1 MVIRNPVTAH
11 CATPRVLSLVAS
23 ALMCCLGSEAVDAQS
38 SCYAVTGGGWD
49 TNHYWTGQVPTF
61 EAGAEATWAV
71 LQPIV
76 STPPDCLSNGQGGCL
91 TVVRS
96 GACAPYSGFPSPGQ
110 QFWWGTACPLEAL
123 NYGALDGLVIEATQ
137 VSTGCNFFIAANVPL
152 AETKTPNPVGDPVNP
167 TLGNVYKIE
176 EDGSF
181 KAASTLSFQRF
192 YNSNDLLGTD
202 MGPSWRHS
210 FDRSVTVLYQP
221 APAFYPPASTIV
233 SPQYPLPATAC
244 TSGFAAI
251 QSQVPGWQAATA
263 SYQGG
268 VCAISTA
275 AGQIDTVPVLAVY
288 TPVPGPTQ
296 PTEYDVIRDDGQ
308 TLRFPVVNGTVT
320 NSPGVSLRLTV
331 SGSGYT
337 VTDDQDNVESY
348 STAGTLLSITSRA
361 GVVQTI
367 AYTNGILS
375 GVTDSFGNTL
385 TIARNA
391 SGQIGSVAF
400 GSAGT
405 VQYAYDN
412 NGRLATVT
420 NLDLTTLTYTYGNSS
435 FPNALTAENDENNSQ
450 YVSWGYDTQERANSA
465 TLAGGAL
472 ATTITYP
479 TSSSTQVTDGL
490 GAVRTFSFTRVGDIN
505 KAISISGSQCPTC
518 QDSAATS
525 YDAYGW
531 VSSRTDYNGNLT
543 CYANDPVRGLELVR
557 IEGFA
562 PGSACPGNLA
572 TYTPQSGTLQR
583 KITTTWSP
591 TWREPALITEPNRT
605 TAYAFD
611 GSGNIISTRRPL
623 PI

>member
-1 MVIRNPVTAH
+1 
-11 CATPRVLSLVAS
+11 
-23 ALMCCLGSEAVDAQS
+23 
-38 SCYAVTGGGWD
+38 
-49 TNHYWTGQVPTF
+49 
-61 EAGAEATWAV
+61 
-71 LQPIV
+71 
-76 STPPDCLSNGQGGCL
+76 
-91 TVVRS
+91 
-96 GACAPYSGFPSPGQ
+96 
-110 QFWWGTACPLEAL
+110 
-123 NYGALDGLVIEATQ
+123 
-137 VSTGCNFFIAANVPL
+137 
-152 AETKTPNPVGDPVNP
+152 
-167 TLGNVYKIE
+167 
-176 EDGSF
+176 
-181 KAASTLSFQRF
+181 
-192 YNSNDLLGTD
+192 
-202 MGPSWRHS
+202 
-210 FDRSVTVLYQP
+210 
-221 APAFYPPASTIV
+221 
-233 SPQYPLPATAC
+233 
-244 TSGFAAI
+244 
-251 QSQVPGWQAATA
+251 
-263 SYQGG
+263 
-268 VCAISTA
+268 
-275 AGQIDTVPVLAVY
+275 
-288 TPVPGPTQ
+288 
-296 PTEYDVIRDDGQ
+296 
-308 TLRFPVVNGTVT
+308 
-320 NSPGVSLRLTV
+320 
-331 SGSGYT
+331 
-337 VTDDQDNVESY
+337 
-348 STAGTLLSITSRA
+348 LSITSRA